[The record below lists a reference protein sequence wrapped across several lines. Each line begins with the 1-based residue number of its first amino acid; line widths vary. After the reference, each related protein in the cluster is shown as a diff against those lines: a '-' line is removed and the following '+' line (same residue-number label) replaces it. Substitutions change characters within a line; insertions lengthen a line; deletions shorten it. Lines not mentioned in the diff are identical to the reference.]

1 MPDPRTRNTDE
12 ANRLAKEAMD
22 EAHTTC
28 NNVYTQVDGTRDVLR
43 SSWHGAAA
51 NKYSEALVGWLE
63 ELRLITNDM
72 NRMIGTFGGTVNA
85 MHATEDANLLEGSRW
100 MADLNPN
107 QTSAN

>member
-1 MPDPRTRNTDE
+1 MT
-12 ANRLAKEAMD
+12 

-28 NNVYTQVDGTRDVLR
+28 NNVYTQIDSTRDVLR
-43 SSWHGAAA
+43 ASWHGAAA

-72 NRMIGTFGGTVNA
+72 NQMIGTFGGTVNA
-85 MHATEDANLLEGSRW
+85 MHSTEDANLLEGSRW